1 MIIDRIKQQV
11 LQVMI
16 NDRITKQDMIDT
28 LQSFLYNDLAMFQ
41 DQVFNPEE
49 TFSPVFMEIEEGY

>member
-41 DQVFNPEE
+41 DQVF
-49 TFSPVFMEIEEGY
+49 MEMEEGY